1 MDVVIL
7 VVLSFILYLSGF
19 FSNTSLLIDVVIL
32 VFILVPSP
40 DDPFIERITPKIPS
54 ESINVTETLEY
65 ANTTLET
72 EGKT

>member
-7 VVLSFILYLSGF
+7 VC
-19 FSNTSLLIDVVIL
+19 
-32 VFILVPSP
+32 ILVPSP

-54 ESINVTETLEY
+54 ESINLTETLEY
-65 ANTTLET
+65 GNTTLET